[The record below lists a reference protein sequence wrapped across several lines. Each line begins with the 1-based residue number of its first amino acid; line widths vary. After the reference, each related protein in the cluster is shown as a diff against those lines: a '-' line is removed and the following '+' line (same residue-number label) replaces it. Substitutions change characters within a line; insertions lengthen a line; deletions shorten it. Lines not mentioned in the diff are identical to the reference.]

1 MAIIVDPEKKS
12 VNWVT
17 MISVLIIIGV
27 LFAGGYFL
35 FFKKPDLIE
44 IVVPNS
50 LDEIS
55 KISKL
60 TFDPAGVINSPT
72 FKILKRY
79 DSNIQPATAGR
90 TNPFKP
96 F

>member
-1 MAIIVDPEKKS
+1 MAIIVEPEKKS

-17 MISVLIIIGV
+17 MISVFIIIVV

-44 IVVPNS
+44 IVLPNS
-50 LDEIS
+50 LEEIN

-60 TFDPAGVINSPT
+60 TFDPASIINSPT
-72 FKILKRY
+72 FKLLKRY
-79 DSNIQPATAGR
+79 DPNIQSATAGR